1 MRSGLSRRQQWPG
14 VWPGVQIT
22 SSVRPSPSGISSSSP
37 SRWSGSAGA
46 YSLPKYLVG
55 DGSRRSAG
63 TSGTPCRRMYSVFSP
78 SMWAIIVTR
87 AASSGWPQADPPG
100 ADGAVLDHRGD
111 AGDLGLAEPVDGG
124 CGAIHGEPD
133 RVLDRVGGGAGERDR
148 LLDHRSLLPQAA
160 RATADVSL

>member
-1 MRSGLSRRQQWPG
+1 GTTPSTISRALA
-14 VWPGVQIT
+14 VA
-22 SSVRPSPSGISSSSP
+22 
-37 SRWSGSAGA
+37 SRM
-46 YSLPKYLVG
+46 LLVEPLL
-55 DGSRRSAG
+55 DRERD
-63 TSGTPCRRMYSVFSP
+63 
-78 SMWAIIVTR
+78 
-87 AASSGWPQADPPG
+87 PQADPPG

-124 CGAIHGEPD
+124 RGAIHGEAD